1 MENIAIKKVLV
12 VGAGTMGYSL
22 ALTFAKGGFDV
33 FLVDRENQILLNA
46 RKLIESALETLRQAG
61 LINDGETSQVMSRIK
76 TSTNLKEAAREA
88 DLVIETVTENASIK
102 KDIFHLLDTNCP
114 KHTILTSNTSYLN
127 IFDITETSRPD
138 KVLIVHWFAPPHI
151 IPLVEIVTGDK
162 ASPETVKTVK
172 EVLEK
177 IGKKP
182 IVMKRYIPGFLVNRI
197 QRAIQREAFYL
208 LENNYASIE
217 DIDTALKMSLGIRLP
232 IVGVL
237 QSMDFSGLD
246 LMLTSRKNIPIELSP
261 HSGVPKIVE
270 EKVKKGELGVKT
282 SKGLYDYSGRSTDE
296 ILRERDLKYLKILRT
311 LEEAKEY
318 HPYPQD

>member
-33 FLVDRENQILLNA
+33 FLVDRESRVLLNA
-46 RKLIESALETLRQAG
+46 GKLIDSALETLRQAG
-61 LINDGETSQVMSRIK
+61 LITEGETSQVISRIK
-76 TSTNLKEAAREA
+76 TSTNLEAAAREA
-88 DLVIETVTENASIK
+88 DLVIESVTENAAIK
-102 KDIFHLLDTNCP
+102 KDVFRLLDMHCP

-138 KVLIVHWFAPPHI
+138 KVLIAHWFTPPHI

-217 DIDTALKMSLGIRLP
+217 DIDTAVKASLGIRLP

-237 QSMDFSGLD
+237 QTMDFSGLD
-246 LMLTSRKNIPIELSP
+246 LIVTSRKNTHIELAP
-261 HSGVPKIVE
+261 YYGVPKIVE
-270 EKVKKGELGVKT
+270 QRVKKGELGVKT
-282 SKGLYDYSGRSTDE
+282 SKGLYDYSGKSTEE
-296 ILRERDLKYLKILRT
+296 ILRERDLKYLKILKT
-311 LEEAKEY
+311 IEEA
-318 HPYPQD
+318 